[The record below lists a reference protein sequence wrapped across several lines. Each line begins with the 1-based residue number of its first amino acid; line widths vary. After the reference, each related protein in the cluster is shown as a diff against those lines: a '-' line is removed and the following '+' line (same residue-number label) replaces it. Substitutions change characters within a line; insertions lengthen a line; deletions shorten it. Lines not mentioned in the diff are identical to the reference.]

1 MTNAI
6 YVNLVEISRLDLYV
20 NYELKFFIAVGK
32 CV

>member
-6 YVNLVEISRLDLYV
+6 YVNLVEISRLDFYV

-32 CV
+32 YV